1 MSSRPDWYTDPT
13 GRHEFRFYNGEQ
25 WTGDVSN
32 AGSRGFD
39 PIAPVSNGQRRRS
52 RRALVATLLGF
63 SGVTIVLIATLVVP
77 RVADYL
83 EPAPHSVEI
92 TRCDPDGT
100 RVAVE
105 VALTNTGTAP
115 DGFTVH
121 LRLSDRSGDV
131 IRDSTLAFD
140 AVGTG
145 ETARAGDSLPARF
158 DEVQCSVRGVS
169 GPLPFGINLGPAPS
183 SG

>member
-25 WTGDVSN
+25 WTGDVSD

-39 PIAPVSNGQRRRS
+39 PIAPVSNRQRRRS

-105 VALTNTGTAP
+105 VALTNTGT
-115 DGFTVH
+115 
-121 LRLSDRSGDV
+121 
-131 IRDSTLAFD
+131 
-140 AVGTG
+140 
-145 ETARAGDSLPARF
+145 
-158 DEVQCSVRGVS
+158 
-169 GPLPFGINLGPAPS
+169 
-183 SG
+183 

>member
-1 MSSRPDWYTDPT
+1 
-13 GRHEFRFYNGEQ
+13 
-25 WTGDVSN
+25 
-32 AGSRGFD
+32 
-39 PIAPVSNGQRRRS
+39 
-52 RRALVATLLGF
+52 F

-140 AVGTG
+140 
-145 ETARAGDSLPARF
+145 
-158 DEVQCSVRGVS
+158 EVQCSVRGVS
-169 GPLPFGINLGPAPS
+169 GPLPFGIDLGPAPS